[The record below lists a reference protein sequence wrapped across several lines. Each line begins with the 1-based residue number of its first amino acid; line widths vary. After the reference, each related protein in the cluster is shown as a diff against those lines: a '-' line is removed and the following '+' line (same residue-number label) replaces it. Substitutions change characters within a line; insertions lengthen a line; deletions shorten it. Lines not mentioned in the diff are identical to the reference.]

1 MDWSKGFSARY
12 ILTTVDPKTWTD
24 QKEFEFTEGSI
35 DRDSTSDLRESASI
49 TMTEKITDNECWVRI
64 YLQARQ
70 GGSGAKV
77 ALFTGLTA
85 FPERKLDGVR
95 ETYNIDCYSVL
106 KPADDV
112 ILPRGYYAPA
122 GSGAKQ
128 IKNLLND
135 CIPAPV
141 YVEGT
146 SPITTDNIVAEDG
159 ETRLTM
165 ALHILDAIGW
175 RMRILGDGSIVICT
189 NDNNSSLTVG
199 INAND
204 IIECDVTDT
213 FNWYDTPNCFMAIH
227 DDYGAAIARDDS
239 PDSYLSTV
247 RRGREVWKSETGV
260 ELSSGENIAAYAVR
274 KLKELQNPA
283 RTIQYSRR
291 FFEDVLLGD
300 VVFLNYPRHNLTG
313 KFRITSQSLSLEHG
327 CRTKEEVE
335 SIE

>member
-1 MDWSKGFSARY
+1 
-12 ILTTVDPKTWTD
+12 
-24 QKEFEFTEGSI
+24 
-35 DRDSTSDLRESASI
+35 
-49 TMTEKITDNECWVRI
+49 
-64 YLQARQ
+64 
-70 GGSGAKV
+70 
-77 ALFTGLTA
+77 
-85 FPERKLDGVR
+85 
-95 ETYNIDCYSVL
+95 
-106 KPADDV
+106 
-112 ILPRGYYAPA
+112 
-122 GSGAKQ
+122 
-128 IKNLLND
+128 
-135 CIPAPV
+135 
-141 YVEGT
+141 
-146 SPITTDNIVAEDG
+146 
-159 ETRLTM
+159 M

-175 RMRILGDGSIVICT
+175 RIRILGDGSIVICA

-247 RRGREVWKSETGV
+247 SRGREVWKSETGV

-300 VVFLNYPRHNLTG
+300 VVFLNYPRHGLTG
-313 KFRITSQSLSLEHG
+313 KFRIISQTLSLEHG